1 MSRIESRVR
10 SLARE
15 SEEMRSAIETVLDRA
30 SEGDVKWVDVRDEIT
45 SGQWGRLIEKEILV
59 DGEEGFQI
67 QDVEAARS
75 GLQAEEDF
83 EYEEIESNTWTKW
96 DKGAG
101 LFTLLLFVGYAYEPV
116 RSVIGGTV
124 NVVLGPIDAM
134 LPFYLV
140 IMILALVTGLYSSLL
155 RVGLMD
161 TEKMGKYQAR
171 MKEMSEKRKEAK
183 EAGDDEKMDE
193 LQEQQMEMM
202 GDQVGMM
209 KEQFRPMVWIMFL
222 TIPAFLWLYWRV
234 WDGNGAA
241 LGEMVV
247 PLAGEVTW
255 TTGIVGP
262 MQMWIVWYFLCSMA
276 FNQIIQKGLNISM
289 SPSAS

>member
-45 SGQWGRLIEKEILV
+45 SGQWGRLIEKEILI
-59 DGEEGFQI
+59 DGEEGFC
-67 QDVEAARS
+67 VENLEEARE
-75 GLQAEEDF
+75 GLHAEEDF
-83 EYEEIESNTWTKW
+83 EYEEVESNTWTKW

>member
-45 SGQWGRLIEKEILV
+45 SGQWGRLIEKEILI
-59 DGEEGFQI
+59 DGEEGFR
-67 QDVEAARS
+67 VENLEEARE

-234 WDGNGAA
+234 WDGHGDA
-241 LGEMVV
+241 LGEIVV

>member
-15 SEEMRSAIETVLDRA
+15 SEEMRSAIETVLERA

-45 SGQWGRLIEKEILV
+45 SGQWGRLIEKEILI
-59 DGEEGFQI
+59 DGEEGFR
-67 QDVEAARS
+67 VENLEEARE
-75 GLQAEEDF
+75 GLEAEADF

-124 NVVLGPIDAM
+124 NIVLGPIDAM

-161 TEKMGKYQAR
+161 
-171 MKEMSEKRKEAK
+171 
-183 EAGDDEKMDE
+183 
-193 LQEQQMEMM
+193 
-202 GDQVGMM
+202 
-209 KEQFRPMVWIMFL
+209 
-222 TIPAFLWLYWRV
+222 
-234 WDGNGAA
+234 
-241 LGEMVV
+241 
-247 PLAGEVTW
+247 
-255 TTGIVGP
+255 
-262 MQMWIVWYFLCSMA
+262 
-276 FNQIIQKGLNISM
+276 
-289 SPSAS
+289 

>member
-45 SGQWGRLIEKEILV
+45 SGQWGRLIEKEILI
-59 DGEEGFQI
+59 DGEEGFR
-67 QDVEAARS
+67 VENLEEARE
-75 GLQAEEDF
+75 GLEAEADF

-234 WDGNGAA
+234 WDGNGDA
-241 LGEMVV
+241 LGEIVV